1 MNIDLVRENIQ
12 AARNQLRYVRGQE
25 GIVANIEDRLI
36 SALRLLGDAPP
47 PETRQVLHHKDGDP
61 LNNSFSNLEVRRVPV
76 GAK

>member
-36 SALRLLGDAPP
+36 SALRLLG
-47 PETRQVLHHKDGDP
+47 ETRPAVSTGFRSAGEITAP
-61 LNNSFSNLEVRRVPV
+61 IAANVRPQP
-76 GAK
+76 